1 MFFWKKWFYNYQSWK
16 ELAPSWL
23 TNSDLVE
30 NEFSDYIKATNY
42 ELEIWKIRQ
51 GIPGFDREINGETN
65 PYELGLGDIIK
76 LDKGCYLGQEAIA
89 RFFRSKSLKY
99 QLRYWESCGEA
110 DDFVIGKKFLNTNQD
125 NEFQKKVGVIT
136 SSIKM
141 NNDLIC
147 GLALIKNNFIDKDIC
162 FSEKG
167 ESINI
172 KKPISF
178 TQPF

>member
-1 MFFWKKWFYNYQSWK
+1 M
-16 ELAPSWL
+16 
-23 TNSDLVE
+23 
-30 NEFSDYIKATNY
+30 
-42 ELEIWKIRQ
+42 EIWKIRQ
-51 GIPGFDREINGETN
+51 GIPGFNREINGETN
-65 PYELGLGDIIK
+65 PYELGLGDIIN

-99 QLRYWESCGEA
+99 QLRTWEAYGEV
-110 DDFVIGKKFLNTNQD
+110 DDFLIGEKLVNTNQD
-125 NEFQKKVGVIT
+125 NELKKKVGVIT
-136 SSIKM
+136 SSIKIKD
-141 NNDLIC
+141 NLRA

-162 FSEKG
+162 FSENN